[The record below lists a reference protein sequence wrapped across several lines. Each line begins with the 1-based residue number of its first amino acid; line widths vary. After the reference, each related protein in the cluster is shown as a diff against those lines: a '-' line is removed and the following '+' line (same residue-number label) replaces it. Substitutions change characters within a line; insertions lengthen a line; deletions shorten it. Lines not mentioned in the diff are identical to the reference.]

1 MLIYLF
7 IKLNTFL
14 IYASYRL
21 SPCKVMVLLWSCC
34 AVISEKVRTSRLTWT
49 SAWDAPAWGGWLA
62 RARLIDSPPAR
73 LLTSARD
80 LFLKPFPSI
89 ELFSLLLALPSLAAT
104 TGRAAAPFATSSP
117 SALPATSILQVCPP
131 LPFPSAVRD
140 GAPPN
145 PNKTIVFGS
154 ESSYNVLPANLDF
167 VCKNYRVYMC
177 TPVSYAGSAPV
188 QFFDLAI
195 HLLRGG
201 VLNPIYFLNFFWGS
215 APRQLRPF

>member
-1 MLIYLF
+1 MLQLEVADSLELGSSTALPLGSWPRLAIC
-7 IKLNTFL
+7 FL
-14 IYASYRL
+14 SL
-21 SPCKVMVLLWSCC
+21 SLLSN
-34 AVISEKVRTSRLTWT
+34 
-49 SAWDAPAWGGWLA
+49 
-62 RARLIDSPPAR
+62 
-73 LLTSARD
+73 
-80 LFLKPFPSI
+80 
-89 ELFSLLLALPSLAAT
+89 SLLLALPSLAAT

-177 TPVSYAGSAPV
+177 TPVYYAGSAPT
-188 QFFDLAI
+188 FDDDMAKQ
-195 HLLRGG
+195 RGRYDRQPHRAG
-201 VLNPIYFLNFFWGS
+201 RCKFL
-215 APRQLRPF
+215 

>member
-1 MLIYLF
+1 MLFYLF

-49 SAWDAPAWGGWLA
+49 SAWEAPAWGGWLA

-89 ELFSLLLALPSLAAT
+89 ELSPPCSSFPGGDDWASGGAICHLFAQRFAGDEHPPGMPAPSLSFCCARRST
-104 TGRAAAPFATSSP
+104 PKPQQNYCIR
-117 SALPATSILQVCPP
+117 IWIQLQCI
-131 LPFPSAVRD
+131 
-140 GAPPN
+140 
-145 PNKTIVFGS
+145 T
-154 ESSYNVLPANLDF
+154 
-167 VCKNYRVYMC
+167 C
-177 TPVSYAGSAPV
+177 
-188 QFFDLAI
+188 
-195 HLLRGG
+195 
-201 VLNPIYFLNFFWGS
+201 
-215 APRQLRPF
+215 